1 MASDG
6 DAPQLDSKVAA
17 QAKAEAQFQQE
28 LAAELGAWLRALTRS
43 DVLAAAACPIFVL
56 PAAR

>member
-28 LAAELGAWLRALTRS
+28 LAAELGA
-43 DVLAAAACPIFVL
+43 
-56 PAAR
+56 